1 MVLGGLRWS
10 RRRMPFARVVGGPI
24 VTTAYPDVTSY
35 VIPIVTTPPRPQLKI
50 V

>member
-24 VTTAYPDVTSY
+24 VTDVTSY